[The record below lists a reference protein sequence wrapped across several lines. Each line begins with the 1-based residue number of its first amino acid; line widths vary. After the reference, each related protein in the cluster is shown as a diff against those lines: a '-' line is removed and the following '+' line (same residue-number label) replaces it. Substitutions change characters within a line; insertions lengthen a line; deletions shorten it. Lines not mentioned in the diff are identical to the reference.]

1 MSPTDVTLPRLG
13 ERMVE
18 ATVVAYRVTPQ
29 QRVAAGQVLLV
40 VEHQGALA
48 EIPAPL
54 AGRVEALL
62 VHEGATVPAGTALVR
77 LSELKAPKPVEA
89 GGPPRISPAVR
100 KLAREYGIDLHA
112 VHGSGQEGRVTRT
125 DVERAVAVT
134 PPVRAAEVLPLAA
147 PTFVSPGVWLHEL
160 ELSTVYSW
168 IAADQPEARSAQLEL
183 TAWPYLLSAI
193 ARALGDHPELNAT
206 TFDHRLIRRSD
217 RHLSVSFE
225 ALAKAPT
232 AVIHRADQLP
242 LVALASTLAA
252 LRQRAERG
260 TLTAADQAPS
270 AFSVAL
276 GEGHLGI
283 GTSGLRSPEAASLRL
298 SGIRRQAWAV
308 APQGI
313 EQLVVRPVVTA
324 ALTFDPRFVSPAV
337 ASAFLGRIENKLRTR

>member
-1 MSPTDVTLPRLG
+1 
-13 ERMVE
+13 MVE

-29 QRVAAGQVLLV
+29 QRVTAGQVLLV

-77 LSELKAPKPVEA
+77 LSELRGPKPVEA
-89 GGPPRISPAVR
+89 GGPPRISPAVK

-125 DVERAVAVT
+125 DVERAVAGG
-134 PPVRAAEVLPLAA
+134 PPPRAAEVVPLSV
-147 PTFVSPGVWLHEL
+147 PTSVSPGVLLLEL
-160 ELSTVYSW
+160 ELSTVYGW
-168 IAADQPEARSAQLEL
+168 IGVDQPEARSAQLEL
-183 TAWPYLLSAI
+183 TPWPYLLSTI
-193 ARALGDHPELNAT
+193 ARALGDHPEINAT
-206 TFDHRLIRRSD
+206 TFDHRLIKRAD
-217 RHLSVSFE
+217 RHLSIGFE
-225 ALAKAPT
+225 ALTKAPA

-242 LVALASTLAA
+242 LLALASTLAA

-276 GEGHLGI
+276 GDGHPGI
-283 GTSGLRSPEAASLRL
+283 GTSGLRSPEVAALRL
-298 SGIRRQAWAV
+298 SAIRRQPWAV
-308 APQGI
+308 TVLGV
-313 EQLVVRPVVTA
+313 EQVVVRPVVTA
-324 ALTFDPRFVSPAV
+324 ALTFDPRFVTPAV
-337 ASAFLGRIENKLRTR
+337 ASAFLGRIDQRLRAR

>member
-1 MSPTDVTLPRLG
+1 MSPTDVSLPRLG

-29 QRVAAGQVLLV
+29 QRVTAGQVLLV

-77 LSELKAPKPVEA
+77 LSELKGPKPVEL

-112 VHGSGQEGRVTRT
+112 VQGSGQEGRVTRT

-134 PPVRAAEVLPLAA
+134 PADRPVEVVPQAA
-147 PTFVSPGVWLHEL
+147 PNFVSPGVLFYDL
-160 ELSTVYSW
+160 ELSTVDRW
-168 IAADQPEARSAQLEL
+168 IAADRADARSAQLEL

-193 ARALGDHPELNAT
+193 ARALVDQPELNAT
-206 TFDHRLIRRSD
+206 SFDHRLIKRSD
-217 RHLSVSFE
+217 RHLSVGFE
-225 ALAKAPT
+225 ALAKA

-242 LVALASTLAA
+242 LLALASTLAA

-283 GTSGLRSPEAASLRL
+283 GTSGLRSPEVANLRL
-298 SGIRRQAWAV
+298 SAIRRQPWAV
-308 APQGI
+308 NHQGV
-313 EQLVVRPVVTA
+313 EQVVVLPVVTA
-324 ALTFDPRFVSPAV
+324 ALNFDPRFVSPSV
-337 ASAFLGRIENKLRTR
+337 ASAFLGRIDAKLRTR